1 MFLITRTLSG
11 FGFFFNYK
19 VNLLYFL
26 VAASAD
32 TGSRNLNICS
42 SVVRAFAHGRRI
54 DPSWGGPIELFLVPA
69 SAPRLV

>member
-11 FGFFFNYK
+11 FGGFFNYK

-32 TGSRNLNICS
+32 TGSRNLNIYYLCRVILIS
-42 SVVRAFAHGRRI
+42 HARARTYTHTVA
-54 DPSWGGPIELFLVPA
+54 DPEN
-69 SAPRLV
+69 